1 MKAIVYTQY
10 GPPEVLHLK
19 EVEKPTPADDEVLI
33 EVHAASVNAADWRMM
48 RASPFLV
55 RLMGGGLLKPKKQI
69 LGSDVAGLVVAVGKK
84 VTRFQPGDAVFGDLA
99 DCGRGGFAEYVCA
112 PEAALALMPAT
123 MTFEQAAAVPM
134 AGVTALQGIR
144 DQGSLQPGQKVVI
157 QGASGGVGTFAV
169 QIARALG
176 AEVTAVCSPRN
187 LEQARSL
194 GADHVIDYT
203 QQDFTQ
209 NGQRYDLIF
218 AANGY
223 HPIAHYRRS
232 LTPNGR
238 YVMAGGTGAQLFEAL
253 LRGPWMSR
261 GNGRKLGALTAKP
274 NAADLAYVGA
284 LFEAGKVIPVID
296 RCYPLEATADAIRY
310 VEAGHA
316 PGKVVISMEANH
328 AR

>member
-1 MKAIVYTQY
+1 MKAVIYTQY
-10 GPPEVLHLK
+10 GPADVLHLK
-19 EVEKPTPADDEVLI
+19 EVEKPTPAEDEVLI
-33 EVHAASVNAADWRMM
+33 EVHAASVNAADWRLM

-55 RLMGGGLLKPKKQI
+55 RLMGGGLLKPKRPI
-69 LGSDVAGLVVAVGKK
+69 LGSDVAGLVVAVGKN
-84 VTRFQPGDAVFGDLA
+84 VTRFQPGDAVFGDLSG
-99 DCGRGGFAEYVCA
+99 CGNGGFAEYVCA
-112 PEAALALMPAT
+112 REDTLALMLAT
-123 MTFEQAAAVPM
+123 MTFDQAAAVPM
-134 AGVTALQGIR
+134 AGVAALQGIR
-144 DQGSLQPGQKVVI
+144 DQGKIEPGQKAVI
-157 QGASGGVGTFAV
+157 QGASGGIGTFAV

-203 QQDFTQ
+203 QADFTR
-209 NGQRYDLIF
+209 NGQHYDLIL
-218 AANGY
+218 AVNGY
-223 HPIAHYRRS
+223 HPISDYRRA
-232 LTPNGR
+232 LTPHGN
-238 YVMAGGTGAQLFEAL
+238 YVMAGGSGRQLFEAL
-253 LRGPWMSR
+253 LLGSWMSR
-261 GNGRKLGALTAKP
+261 GSGRKLGALTAKP
-274 NAADLAYVGA
+274 NAADLAYLGA